1 MPTHEE
7 RERDGSVSTKLIHVE
22 DRESVRTV
30 TLSRPERRNA
40 LNEALR
46 LELDEILRA
55 TAADTSCA
63 VVVVRGDGPSFC
75 GGADLRELD
84 ARLLGPRPE
93 QRLASSVWQRLLDDL
108 EALPQVTVAAVHG
121 HVVGGGVL
129 LALACDLRVAATDV
143 VWTVP
148 EVGLGLPLTWA
159 GIPRLVREIGVAR
172 ARELVMTCRPVAA
185 DEARELGLVHRLAGP
200 EGLDAALEE
209 LTGALAASPRAALLA
224 TKAAFTGYGRHV
236 GGHALAWADPDLLA
250 YAIGGL
256 GGQ

>member
-1 MPTHEE
+1 M
-7 RERDGSVSTKLIHVE
+7 STKLIRVE
-22 DRESVRTV
+22 DKASVRTI

-40 LNEALR
+40 LSEALR
-46 LELDEILRA
+46 RELDEVVRD
-55 TAADTSCA
+55 TAAESSCA

-84 ARLLGPRPE
+84 ERLLGSRPE
-93 QRLASSVWQRLLDDL
+93 QRHATSVWQRLLDDL
-108 EALPQVTVAAVHG
+108 ESLPQVTVAGVHG

-129 LALACDLRVAATDV
+129 LALACDLRVAAPDA

-148 EVGLGLPLTWA
+148 EVALGLPLTWA

-185 DEARELGLVHRLAGP
+185 EEARELGLVHRLAEP
-200 EGLDAALEE
+200 DGLDAALDE
-209 LTGALAASPRAALLA
+209 LTGKLATSPRAALLA

-250 YAIGGL
+250 YSIGAL
-256 GGQ
+256 GQQ